1 MAQSQPP
8 PSPTTLKTSRLY
20 RTLELDRAAI
30 NADTRTVSLSFS
42 SEHPVERFFGH
53 EILDHTD
60 GAVRLDRLRRSA
72 PLLLDHNPENQIG
85 VVEEATIAEG
95 RGLAVVRFSRSAK
108 GQEVFQDVQDGIRRN
123 VSVGYQI
130 HTMRDEST
138 KEQKTYR
145 ATDWEPL
152 EVSLVS
158 IPADTSVGVGRATA
172 DEFEIRILKNEK
184 EIVMAEEKK
193 VVVEP
198 VEEKSAKRDVYVDEA
213 RVSERLRVR
222 ELLALGDKFEVRE
235 LAQKA
240 IEEGTSVSEFKG
252 QVLETRAKAKPVVES
267 PSIGLTQKEVKQ
279 YSMVRAI
286 HSMASGKGLALAP
299 FEAEVSEA
307 VAKRMGK
314 APQGFYLP
322 YDVQTRDL
330 TKGTNGDGGYTV
342 ATDLLSASFIDILR
356 KRMMVRAMGATM
368 LGGLVGDVAI
378 PKQTGGATAYWVA
391 ENVAPTESKQAFGQL
406 AMTPKTVGAY
416 TDISRKLLLQSSID
430 VEALVRTDLATVLA
444 LAIDLAAINGDSNAG
459 EPGGILGTSG
469 IGSVAGGTDGAA
481 PSYAHMIS
489 LWKEVAI
496 DNADY
501 GSLGYLT
508 NAAVI
513 AKLMATEKASNTAQF
528 VVSALPDSS
537 GMTSIVGM
545 KAGVSNQ
552 VPANL
557 TKGNS
562 GAVCSA
568 IIFGN
573 WADLIIGQW
582 GSLDILTDP
591 YTGSAAGTV
600 RVRVLQDVDCG
611 VRHAE
616 SFAAMKDAKT
626 A

>member
-1 MAQSQPP
+1 MTHSI
-8 PSPTTLKTSRLY
+8 KTSKLF
-20 RTLELDRAAI
+20 RTLELDRAAV
-30 NADTRTVSLSFS
+30 NPEARTVALSFS
-42 SEHPVERFFGH
+42 SEAPVERVFGQ
-53 EILDHTD
+53 EVLDHQA
-60 GAVRLDRLRRSA
+60 GSVRMDRLRRAA
-72 PLLLDHNPENQIG
+72 PLLLDHNPESQIG
-85 VVEEATIAEG
+85 VIESASIGNG
-95 RGLAVVRFSRSAK
+95 RGEAVVRFSRSAK
-108 GQEVFQDVQDGIRRN
+108 AQEIFQDVQDGIRRN

-130 HTMRDEST
+130 HAMQQEKTAKGE
-138 KEQKTYR
+138 EPTYR

-152 EVSLVS
+152 EISIVSV
-158 IPADTSVGVGRATA
+158 PADTSVGIGRQAA
-172 DEFEIRILKNEK
+172 PEFETRILNQEK
-184 EIVMAEEKK
+184 EIVMAEEKS
-193 VVVEP
+193 VQS
-198 VEEKSAKRDVYVDEA
+198 VEEKDVKVEGKRDIYMDEA
-213 RVSERLRVR
+213 RASERLRVR
-222 ELLALGDKFEVRE
+222 ELLALGEKFECRD
-235 LAQKA
+235 LAQHA
-240 IEEGTSVSEFKG
+240 IEHGTSVSEFKG
-252 QVLETRAKAKPVVES
+252 VILETRAKAKPVVES
-267 PSIGLTQKEVKQ
+267 PSIGMTPKEVKQ

-314 APQGFYLP
+314 DPQGFYLP
-322 YDVQTRDL
+322 FDVATRDL
-330 TKGTNGDGGYTV
+330 TKGTNADGGYTV
-342 ATDLLSASFIDILR
+342 ATDLLSSSFIDILR

-378 PKQTGGATAYWVA
+378 PKQTGGATAYWVS
-391 ENVAPTESKQAFGQL
+391 ENTAPTESKQAFGQL

-416 TDISRKLLLQSSID
+416 TDISRKLLIQSSID

-444 LAIDLAAINGDSNAG
+444 LAIDLAAINGDSNSG

-481 PSYAHMIS
+481 PSYANLIG

-508 NAAVI
+508 NAAVV
-513 AKLMATEKASNTAQF
+513 AKLMSTEKASNTAQF
-528 VVSALPDSS
+528 VVSSLPDAS
-537 GMTSIVGM
+537 GMTSILGM
-545 KAGVSNQ
+545 KCGVSNQ
-552 VPANL
+552 VPSTL

-568 IIFGN
+568 ILFGN
-573 WADLIIGQW
+573 WADLIIAQW
-582 GSLDILTDP
+582 GSLDILVDP

-600 RVRVLQDVDCG
+600 RCRVLQDVDCG